1 MYLTSKNAK
10 WKTCLIVYY
19 DLEFS
24 GDIRNNFGRECS
36 VHQIAAKSKR
46 NQFFCNVNPYLTK
59 TNVARPI
66 DAKYPMMSK
75 EAFFKSNAV
84 SFPEAYSRF
93 INFLYK
99 LLLKRNKKWVLLV
112 SHNGFRSDK
121 IVLEHE
127 IAYHRLRKPPVMFF
141 DSLLFIRDTFAGLE
155 SYSLENLYRTMFN
168 KALPEAHNAAADT
181 YALEKVV
188 KAIKRPFHGTLYP
201 FFSLPWRNVAGIG
214 FVGEQLLLNAGVTDV
229 TMLYNLTAGAPSA
242 TVRILNTCGVK
253 NYDAMVHNLLEWYK
267 LCHGLLLQNN
277 HGRVFRQLD
286 GRHNLKSTVSP
297 LAPIHGHATV
307 RRVQR

>member
-1 MYLTSKNAK
+1 MYLTKKDPK

-24 GDIRNNFGRECS
+24 GDIRVNFGLGCS
-36 VHQIAAKSKR
+36 IHQIAAKSKR

-59 TNVARPI
+59 KNVARPI
-66 DAKYPMMSK
+66 DDRYPMMSK
-75 EAFFKSNAV
+75 EAFYDSNAV

-127 IAYHRLRKPPVMFF
+127 IAYHQLRKPPVMFF

-155 SYSLENLYRTMFN
+155 SYSLENLYQTMFD
-168 KALPEAHNAAADT
+168 KPLPQAHNAAADT
-181 YALEKVV
+181 CALEKVI
-188 KAIKRPFHGTLYP
+188 KAMKRPLHGTAYP
-201 FFSLPWRNVAGIG
+201 FYSLPWRNVAGIG
-214 FVGEQLLLNAGVTDV
+214 FVGEQLLLHSGIQDV
-229 TMLYNLTAGAPSA
+229 TTLFTTTGGNGIS
-242 TVRILNTCGVK
+242 TVHTLDRCGVK
-253 NYDAMVHNLLEWYK
+253 YYDAMVQNLLEWYK
-267 LCHGLLLQNN
+267 LCHRLVVHNN
-277 HGRVFRQLD
+277 HGRVFGQLD
-286 GRHNLKSTVSP
+286 GCNHFKPTLYT
-297 LAPIHGHATV
+297 LAPRNGHTPM

>member
-1 MYLTSKNAK
+1 MYLTKTSPK

-24 GDIRNNFGRECS
+24 GDIRTDFGLGCS
-36 VHQIAAKSKR
+36 IHQIAAKTKR

-59 TNVARPI
+59 NNVARPI

-93 INFLYK
+93 VNFLYK

-127 IAYHRLRKPPVMFF
+127 IAYHHLRKPPVMFF

-155 SYSLENLYRTMFN
+155 SYSLENLYQTMFDE
-168 KALPEAHNAAADT
+168 ALPQAHNAAADT
-181 YALEKVV
+181 CALEKVV
-188 KAIKRPFHGTLYP
+188 RAMKRPLHGTAYP
-201 FFSLPWRNVAGIG
+201 FYSLPWRNVAGIG
-214 FVGEQLLLNAGVTDV
+214 FVGEQLLLNSGIPDV
-229 TMLYNLTAGAPSA
+229 TFLYNLTIGDAAA
-242 TVRILNTCGVK
+242 TVRILNRCGVK
-253 NYDAMVHNLLEWYK
+253 NYDAMLQNLLEWYK
-267 LCHGLLLQNN
+267 LCHRLVLQNN
-277 HGRVFRQLD
+277 YGRVFRKLD
-286 GRHNLKSTVSP
+286 GRYDLQPP
-297 LAPIHGHATV
+297 LPLVPSQNRRATM
-307 RRVQR
+307 RDIQR